1 MKKSLLLWIV
11 TPSELDNVVAKVKE
25 VWKPEADIFVF
36 VHRYEIPTSEFYVTW
51 NTTYEFRMPG
61 VIKINRKGSTLF
73 TIDALNELSIKENGK
88 IDKDWSPN
96 WNEYEN
102 QILLTNREGLGITQ
116 IPTMIYEKIKI

>member
-25 VWKPEADIFVF
+25 VWRPEADIFVF
-36 VHRYEIPTSEFYVTW
+36 VNRYEIPTSEFYVTW

-73 TIDALNELSIKENGK
+73 TIDALNQLSLKENGK
-88 IDKDWSPN
+88 IDKSWSPN

-102 QILLTNREGLGITQ
+102 QILLSNSESDIVSQ